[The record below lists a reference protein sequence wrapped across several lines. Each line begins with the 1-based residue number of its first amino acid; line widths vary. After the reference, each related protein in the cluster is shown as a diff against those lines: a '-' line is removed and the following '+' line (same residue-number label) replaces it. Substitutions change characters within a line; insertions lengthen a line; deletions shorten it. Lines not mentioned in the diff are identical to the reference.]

1 MLNKCDLI
9 LSRGQIEVLG
19 EISSSGFIFAFDNIR
34 DHAGI
39 LKILTDANPNVYQ
52 FLMHHPHMNL
62 CTVYD
67 YWKEGDQ
74 LFVFEEY
81 INGQTLDERF
91 REGGVSESEAVSYLC
106 QICDGVNVLHSA
118 DPPIKGTGD
127 YMDYL

>member
-1 MLNKCDLI
+1 MLNKCDFI

-19 EISSSGFIFAFDNIR
+19 EISSSGFIFVFDNIR

-62 CTVYD
+62 CTVYE

-81 INGQTLDERF
+81 INGQTLIGRKEI
-91 REGGVSESEAVSYLC
+91 SSLYLR
-106 QICDGVNVLHSA
+106 NTL
-118 DPPIKGTGD
+118 TGRHL
-127 YMDYL
+127 MSGFVKAGSVKVRL